1 MRPTAI
7 GATAYAAL
15 TRSGGAARVM
25 ARLAASMY
33 MTAGDAIV
41 WLGPATAPLHPRAI
55 LVARAPDLE
64 GDDVAI
70 DVGPLVPWRPG
81 PIVLDRVAADAART
95 AWRGLASAL
104 AALGTPAGFGARLAG
119 APLAFP
125 LDGAAPA
132 ADALADA
139 CARDDARAATDA
151 ARALLG
157 LGGGLTP
164 SGDDFVGAAL
174 FARRALGDGG
184 SVDARVWRRAADT
197 VLAAAP
203 SRTHPISAALLGD
216 LAAGLGHAP
225 LHDLLAALAADQRA
239 DARDAARRLVALGH
253 SSGWDMLAGLG
264 AGLG

>member
-1 MRPTAI
+1 VRPTAI

-15 TRSGGAARVM
+15 
-25 ARLAASMY
+25 
-33 MTAGDAIV
+33 AGDAIV

-55 LVARAPDLE
+55 LVARAPDVE

-125 LDGAAPA
+125 LDGAAAA

-197 VLAAAP
+197 VLEPAHTGRRVVVARAEVDDGLVE
-203 SRTHPISAALLGD
+203 RLRLDI
-216 LAAGLGHAP
+216 LAAI
-225 LHDLLAALAADQRA
+225 DVQRA